1 VTTSHA
7 THHIRA
13 SARPAAPPAIRWV
26 LSGILAGL
34 PLPLPFFGLASEA
47 SLIEELEVMDDMAL
61 GEKEEEE
68 GLV

>member
-1 VTTSHA
+1 
-7 THHIRA
+7 
-13 SARPAAPPAIRWV
+13 
-26 LSGILAGL
+26 L